1 MKTAC
6 IAVVELVR
14 GFGQDG
20 TKGQWRRRRRGERGG
35 KAPDGSG
42 PAPAEA
48 GRDAAVEAR
57 ALVPAKRTLELS
69 RDDFR
74 KIGDRQRNRRANAIG
89 KIVSLLAR
97 STRYRDMPVSDLD
110 WFLMPAIA
118 AGQYLIGETK
128 PSAERRGGV
137 VAMLLWARVSPEVD
151 KRLSESKDKPPRL
164 KPEEWTSGDIVRVIE
179 VVGRKDAIKPLLAEF
194 GTLSRSRTRTKQQ
207 DEGTDT
213 RGLRDWRYLSHDL
226 IEPARLA
233 DTRCKCLAPGRS
245 PARGALAPPDLWRD
259 MGFGG

>member
-1 MKTAC
+1 MAFDKTGEKANG
-6 IAVVELVR
+6 A
-14 GFGQDG
+14 GDGAGQLDS
-20 TKGQWRRRRRGERGG
+20 
-35 KAPDGSG
+35 KAPDRSRS
-42 PAPAEA
+42 APAEA
-48 GRDAAVEAR
+48 GRDAAVAAR

-74 KIGDRQRNRRANAIG
+74 KIGDKQRNRRANAIG

-137 VAMLLWARVSPEVD
+137 AAMLLWARVSPEVD

-164 KPEEWTSGDIVRVIE
+164 EPEEWTSGDIVRVIE

-194 GTLSRSRTRTKQQ
+194 KKTTSR
-207 DEGTDT
+207 
-213 RGLRDWRYLSHDL
+213 
-226 IEPARLA
+226 P
-233 DTRCKCLAPGRS
+233 RS
-245 PARGALAPPDLWRD
+245 QE
-259 MGFGG
+259 

>member
-1 MKTAC
+1 MYALLSWSSFVALDKT
-6 IAVVELVR
+6 
-14 GFGQDG
+14 GQKGNGAGDG
-20 TKGQWRRRRRGERGG
+20 ARQRGG

-48 GRDAAVEAR
+48 GGDAAVKAG
-57 ALVPAKRTLELS
+57 ALVAAKRTLELS

-74 KIGDRQRNRRANAIG
+74 RIGDKQRDRRANAIG

-97 STRYRDMPVSDLD
+97 TPRYRDMPVSDLA

-164 KPEEWTSGDIVRVIE
+164 EPEEWTSGDIVRVIE

-194 GTLSRSRTRTKQQ
+194 KRTA
-207 DEGTDT
+207 
-213 RGLRDWRYLSHDL
+213 SNASS
-226 IEPARLA
+226 ARVQE
-233 DTRCKCLAPGRS
+233 
-245 PARGALAPPDLWRD
+245 
-259 MGFGG
+259 

>member
-1 MKTAC
+1 VDFDKT
-6 IAVVELVR
+6 E
-14 GFGQDG
+14 G
-20 TKGQWRRRRRGERGG
+20 KRGG
-35 KAPDGSG
+35 KANGGGDGAGEIDSKVPDSSG
-42 PAPAEA
+42 AAPAEA
-48 GRDAAVEAR
+48 GSDAAVAAG
-57 ALVPAKRTLELS
+57 ALAAAKRTLELS

-74 KIGDRQRNRRANAIG
+74 KIGDKQRNRRANAIG

-97 STRYRDMPVSDLD
+97 APTYQDMALKDLE

-164 KPEEWTSGDIVRVIE
+164 KAEEWTSGDIVRVIE

-194 GTLSRSRTRTKQQ
+194 KRLSQPARTRK
-207 DEGTDT
+207 
-213 RGLRDWRYLSHDL
+213 L
-226 IEPARLA
+226 P
-233 DTRCKCLAPGRS
+233 
-245 PARGALAPPDLWRD
+245 
-259 MGFGG
+259 